1 MKFNKSI
8 FSSGILTIVILS
20 MVTLSSFSPKD
31 STENN
36 NNNTPEIQQKYSEV
50 RIFAKTEADFKKMAD
65 ADLHIDHANR
75 KAGYY
80 LDAWLSEYEIG
91 LLKKS
96 GVPYEILIEDWQEY
110 YDNRQKMSEPEINEQ
125 MEQAKQKDNVTHS
138 IFGSMGGFLTYN
150 EVVSKL
156 DSMRLEYPQF
166 ISQKFSIGNT
176 YENRPMWVVRVTKNP
191 NAPTGRPEVF
201 YNALIHAREPE
212 SMETQVYYFYWLF
225 ENYGTDPIA
234 TYILDNREIYWMP
247 VFNPDGY
254 VYNQTTNPNGGGMW
268 RCSRSGSG
276 SCGWVDLNRNFGLQQ
291 YWNSSNGGSS
301 TDPCAGGSS
310 TYRGTSPF
318 SEIETQNFMNFVNSR
333 NFNSMFNSHTYGNY
347 LLKPWDH
354 IDPTPTPDD
363 YKFNQYLA
371 DMSQT
376 SGYVTGTTSQALG
389 YFVRGGA
396 NDWCYND
403 SVHAGHN
410 IIGITPET
418 GNTGFWPAQ
427 NEIIPFAQNM
437 LYSNKYMALIA
448 GAFVNPDSQT
458 FNRPTYNPGENGSF
472 KVLIKNK
479 GLLNAAGVKVN
490 LTPVSAGLTIPVQQ
504 FNIGNL
510 ASFVSDSSQFDFSI
524 AGSVSNNTA
533 LSADLKIMMDTN
545 VVYNKKVYVLIGS
558 GNIVI
563 NDSAENTFTNWS
575 TNQGWALVTS
585 QAHSPTH
592 SFTDSP
598 SGNYQNDAD
607 NSMTLTNAVS
617 LNSGS
622 AVFLNFFHKYF
633 LEESYDFGTVEVS
646 GDNGI
651 NWQQVK
657 SFTGDNSAWTSQY
670 LNLSPF
676 IEGASE
682 VKVRFRLTSD
692 GFVTEDGWYVDD
704 VKLIVYNAG
713 LVGIASNEQ
722 IPGSFNLAQN
732 YPNPFNPSTV
742 INYSLPKNSIVSLKI
757 FDILGNEVATLVSGN
772 QIEGNYSVDFNG
784 ANIASGIYFYKLSAT
799 SRAGDYVDVKRM
811 MLVK

>member
-1 MKFNKSI
+1 MKINKSVYI
-8 FSSGILTIVILS
+8 SGILSLVLLS
-20 MVTLSSFSPKD
+20 VVLFSSFLSKD

-36 NNNTPEIQQKYSEV
+36 NVTSPEIQEKYSEV
-50 RIFAKTEADFKKMAD
+50 RIFAKTEADFKKMME
-65 ADLHIDHANR
+65 ADLFIDHANR

-96 GVPYEILIEDWQEY
+96 GVPFEILVEDWKEY
-110 YDNRQKMSEPEINEQ
+110 YNERQKMSEQEINEQ

-150 EVVSKL
+150 EVIAKL

-176 YENRPMWVVRVTKNP
+176 HENRSMWTVRITKNP
-191 NAPTGRPEVF
+191 DAPTGRPEVF

-225 ENYGTDPIA
+225 ENYGTDPVA

-247 VFNPDGY
+247 VFNADGY
-254 VYNQTTNPNGGGMW
+254 VYNQTTDPDGGGMW

-276 SCGWVDLNRNFGLQQ
+276 SCGWVDLNRNFGIRD

-301 TDPCAGGSS
+301 ENSCEGGSG

-318 SEIETQNFMNFVNSR
+318 SEIETQNYMNFVNSR

-347 LLKPWDH
+347 LLKPWDW

-363 YKFNQYLA
+363 YKFNQFLS

-376 SGYVTGTTSQALG
+376 SGYVTGTVSQALG

-396 NDWCYND
+396 DDWVYND
-403 SVHAGHN
+403 SAHAGHN

-437 LYSNKYMALIA
+437 LYSNQYIALIA
-448 GAFVNPDSQT
+448 GAYVNPLSQT
-458 FNRPTYNPGENGSF
+458 FNQSTYNPGESGNF
-472 KVLIKNK
+472 KVVIKNK
-479 GLLNAAGVKVN
+479 GLLNASGVKVI
-490 LTPVSAGLTIPVQQ
+490 LTPVSAGLSIPVQQ
-504 FNIGNL
+504 FNIGSL
-510 ASFVSDSSQFDFSI
+510 ASFVSDSISFDFTI
-524 AGSVSNNTA
+524 AGNVNNNTA
-533 LSADLKIMMDTN
+533 LAADLKIVMDTT
-545 VVYNKKVYVLIGS
+545 VIYNKKVYVLVGS
-558 GNIVI
+558 GDIAL
-563 NDSAENTFTNWS
+563 NDNAENTFANWTS
-575 TNQGWALVTS
+575 DQGWNLVTTQS
-585 QAHSPTH
+585 HSPTH

-598 SGNYQNDAD
+598 GGNYQDDAD
-607 NSMTLTNAVS
+607 NSMTMVSPLS
-617 LNSGS
+617 LNSAS
-622 AVFLNFFHKYF
+622 VVFLNFYQKYF
-633 LEESYDFGTVEVS
+633 LEESYDYGSVEVS
-646 GDNGI
+646 GDNGVS
-651 NWQQVK
+651 WQQVK
-657 SFTGDNSAWTSQY
+657 SFTGDNSAWSSQY
-670 LNLSPF
+670 LNLTPSL
-676 IEGASE
+676 EGASS

-692 GFVTEDGWYVDD
+692 VSVTEDGWYVDD
-704 VKLIVYNAG
+704 VKLIVYNVG
-713 LVGIASNEQ
+713 LVGIASDEQ
-722 IPGSFNLAQN
+722 IPGAYKLEQN

-742 INYSLPKNSIVSLKI
+742 ISFSIPKSSTVSLKV
-757 FDILGNEVATLVSGN
+757 FDILGNEVATLVNGN
-772 QIEGNYSVDFNG
+772 KIQGNYSVEFNG
-784 ANIASGIYFYKLSAT
+784 ANTASGIYFYKLT
-799 SRAGDYVDVKRM
+799 AGDYVEVKRM